1 MRKIEHFHISDG
13 TYKSLLLAFSMVFW
27 PVLFTFL
34 ITASLGIV
42 DTIMIS
48 RYDTDAV
55 LGVKSIL
62 AFSQT
67 ISPMFWAI
75 ITGIGIFSVKFVG
88 TDEHI
93 KLKNTFGLQI
103 IVALI
108 YGAIGFTLET
118 VLSTEIISVFVDK
131 TEHPESFYYAKDFAK
146 FYRWNFFFY
155 PVNLVFTYQYRYKKE
170 TRLAFGISTS
180 LILTNLFLNWV
191 FVFRLGMGVSGAS
204 LGTLISNIIFIIVN
218 IIIAK
223 TKKMNFIGNFK
234 DSIIISPELLKNIAL
249 ITLPILISESL
260 FSVGRYVYSYGFS
273 LASVNSF
280 VTDRVAYQMMAIPN
294 AFIMAGATA
303 VSVIISYEI
312 SSHRTK
318 DEVVKISKML
328 FRIMG
333 VISAVALLVSLIIL
347 PRVTNIYG
355 IPEEAYHEKLIFF
368 IRVNGV
374 FLFFK
379 GFAYTA
385 LFIIRT
391 GEDVKY
397 AVYVDIITTWLVG
410 IPLIFIGA
418 TVLGVSG
425 QALKVIQLFDI
436 IVHAI
441 LIIRRYRKYYWL
453 KDI

>member
-1 MRKIEHFHISDG
+1 MTKIENIRLNDG
-13 TYKSLLLAFSMVFW
+13 GYKSLLLAFSTVFW

-34 ITASLGIV
+34 ITAILGIV

-48 RYDTDAV
+48 RYDPDAV

-88 TDEHI
+88 TDDHI

-103 IVALI
+103 IVAI
-108 YGAIGFTLET
+108 FYGVIGFTLET
-118 VLSTEIISVFVDK
+118 IFSTEIISVFIDK
-131 TEHPESFYYAKDFAK
+131 SENPESFYYAKDFAK
-146 FYRWNFFFY
+146 FYRWNFLFY
-155 PVNLVFTYQYRYKKE
+155 PINLVFTYQYRYKKKS
-170 TRLAFGISTS
+170 RLAFVISTS
-180 LILTNLFLNWV
+180 LILTNLFLNWI
-191 FVFRLGMGVSGAS
+191 FIFKLDMGVSGAS
-204 LGTLISNIIFIIVN
+204 LGTLVSNIIFIIVN
-218 IIIAK
+218 IVIAK
-223 TKKMNFIGNFK
+223 TCKMDFIGNFK
-234 DSIIISPELLKNIAL
+234 NSIIISRELLKEIAI
-249 ITLPILISESL
+249 ITLPIFISESL
-260 FSVGRYVYSYGFS
+260 FSAGRYMYSYGFS
-273 LASVNSF
+273 LASTNSF

-312 SSHRTK
+312 SNRKSR
-318 DEVVKISKML
+318 EEIVKVSKML
-328 FRIMG
+328 FRVMG
-333 VISAVALLVSLIIL
+333 LISFVALLVSIIIL
-347 PRVTNIYG
+347 PRLTNIYG
-355 IPEEAYHEKLIFF
+355 IPEDTYHEKLIFF

-374 FLFFK
+374 FLLFK

-391 GEDVKY
+391 GGDVKY
-397 AVYVDIITTWLVG
+397 GVYVDIITTWFIG
-410 IPLIFIGA
+410 IPFIFLGA
-418 TVLGVSG
+418 TMFGVSG

-441 LIIRRYRKYYWL
+441 LIVRRYKKYHWL
-453 KDI
+453 KDV